1 MDINKNTLLASK
13 SLPEFSKIRTKD
25 MYQAINYLIKENKK
39 IIKNIEGIKK
49 LSWKNFVYKV
59 EESDDKIS
67 KVWAPIRHLNS
78 VMNDSQTRKQYEKS
92 LNLLTTHYGKIGQN
106 KKLFSQYEKF
116 YNENKTKLNSIQK
129 KLLTDILSGFKL
141 SGVHLDSKKRK
152 LFRDCQEKLAN
163 LEANFEQ
170 NILDSTNSWSINY
183 KTKKILEGM
192 PENALEIA
200 AEVAMSRNQ
209 KGYTL
214 TLDQPCYMAVMTF
227 AKSQKLRKILY
238 LAYASRASNKFPVK
252 GNWDNTKNIEEIL
265 SLRQTMAQILEYK
278 NYAEYSLATK
288 MAKSSKE
295 VVGFLNNLK
304 IKAIKKSKK
313 EINILKKYAK
323 RKLGIKKLNPW
334 DLSYVSEKYKEE
346 YFGVSQEELKQ
357 YFPVENVIDGLFKLV
372 KSLYGINVKL
382 KKTKNVWHPD
392 VRLYEIYDKNK
403 NLRGKFYFDLY
414 ARQNKRGGAWMD
426 ECIQRRINSNGSV
439 QSPVAFI
446 TCNSCPPTKTCP
458 AFFTHYDVETLFHE
472 FGHALQHMLTKV
484 DYAGISGI
492 SGVEWD
498 AVELPS
504 QFMENWCWEKDV
516 LDTFAFHY
524 KTKKKLPSNLFKKLL
539 ATKNYNTGLGLL
551 RQIEFSLFDFLLHM
565 NDKDKKLKLADSVL
579 KKVRK
584 ETSLI
589 PVHNNNKFQNSFAH
603 IFSGGYAA
611 GYYSYKWAE
620 VLSADAFM
628 AFKENKLVDRKVGN
642 NFMKKILE
650 TGGSKPAL
658 ELFVDFRGREPKIEP
673 LLDSLGLK

>member
-200 AEVAMSRNQ
+200 AEVATSRNQ

-227 AKSQKLRKILY
+227 AKNQKLRKTLY
-238 LAYASRASNKFPVK
+238 LAYASRASDKFPVK
-252 GNWDNTKNIEEIL
+252 GPWDNTKI
-265 SLRQTMAQILEYK
+265 
-278 NYAEYSLATK
+278 
-288 MAKSSKE
+288 
-295 VVGFLNNLK
+295 
-304 IKAIKKSKK
+304 
-313 EINILKKYAK
+313 
-323 RKLGIKKLNPW
+323 
-334 DLSYVSEKYKEE
+334 
-346 YFGVSQEELKQ
+346 
-357 YFPVENVIDGLFKLV
+357 
-372 KSLYGINVKL
+372 
-382 KKTKNVWHPD
+382 
-392 VRLYEIYDKNK
+392 
-403 NLRGKFYFDLY
+403 
-414 ARQNKRGGAWMD
+414 
-426 ECIQRRINSNGSV
+426 
-439 QSPVAFI
+439 
-446 TCNSCPPTKTCP
+446 
-458 AFFTHYDVETLFHE
+458 
-472 FGHALQHMLTKV
+472 
-484 DYAGISGI
+484 
-492 SGVEWD
+492 
-498 AVELPS
+498 
-504 QFMENWCWEKDV
+504 
-516 LDTFAFHY
+516 
-524 KTKKKLPSNLFKKLL
+524 
-539 ATKNYNTGLGLL
+539 
-551 RQIEFSLFDFLLHM
+551 
-565 NDKDKKLKLADSVL
+565 
-579 KKVRK
+579 
-584 ETSLI
+584 
-589 PVHNNNKFQNSFAH
+589 
-603 IFSGGYAA
+603 
-611 GYYSYKWAE
+611 
-620 VLSADAFM
+620 
-628 AFKENKLVDRKVGN
+628 
-642 NFMKKILE
+642 
-650 TGGSKPAL
+650 
-658 ELFVDFRGREPKIEP
+658 
-673 LLDSLGLK
+673 

>member
-1 MDINKNTLLASK
+1 
-13 SLPEFSKIRTKD
+13 
-25 MYQAINYLIKENKK
+25 
-39 IIKNIEGIKK
+39 
-49 LSWKNFVYKV
+49 
-59 EESDDKIS
+59 
-67 KVWAPIRHLNS
+67 
-78 VMNDSQTRKQYEKS
+78 
-92 LNLLTTHYGKIGQN
+92 
-106 KKLFSQYEKF
+106 
-116 YNENKTKLNSIQK
+116 
-129 KLLTDILSGFKL
+129 
-141 SGVHLDSKKRK
+141 
-152 LFRDCQEKLAN
+152 
-163 LEANFEQ
+163 
-170 NILDSTNSWSINY
+170 
-183 KTKKILEGM
+183 
-192 PENALEIA
+192 
-200 AEVAMSRNQ
+200 
-209 KGYTL
+209 
-214 TLDQPCYMAVMTF
+214 MAVMTF

-323 RKLGIKKLNPW
+323 TKLGIKKLNPW

-382 KKTKNVWHPD
+382 KETKNVWHPD

-504 QFMENWCWEKDV
+504 QFM
-516 LDTFAFHY
+516 
-524 KTKKKLPSNLFKKLL
+524 
-539 ATKNYNTGLGLL
+539 
-551 RQIEFSLFDFLLHM
+551 
-565 NDKDKKLKLADSVL
+565 
-579 KKVRK
+579 
-584 ETSLI
+584 
-589 PVHNNNKFQNSFAH
+589 
-603 IFSGGYAA
+603 
-611 GYYSYKWAE
+611 
-620 VLSADAFM
+620 
-628 AFKENKLVDRKVGN
+628 
-642 NFMKKILE
+642 
-650 TGGSKPAL
+650 
-658 ELFVDFRGREPKIEP
+658 
-673 LLDSLGLK
+673 